1 MRVRSTR
8 TGSDGPFG
16 EVAPGV
22 LMIDGGEIPAY
33 ALTQVAYLIRDEA
46 CVLVEVGCTTA
57 ARRILG
63 QLEALDVDP
72 GRIAYVVSS
81 HVHVDHAAGTG
92 FLLEHLPNAQVLA
105 HPRGVRHLV
114 DPARVLAG
122 TKGVFGDSCEEHFGP
137 WLPVP
142 ENRIRTVAEGETIPL
157 GGRELTFFHAPG
169 HAMHHVAFHDSLSGG
184 LFCGES
190 LGIPVRDDSD
200 YLLPAGAPPFD
211 APASLDTI
219 RKLGRLAPRL
229 LFYAHV
235 GVLGDAAARVA
246 QLELTTLSIRAILE
260 AAIREGVEE
269 RQLFERI
276 ARHAQAEI
284 GLPVAL
290 EDARTLVIGFVAD
303 TLKAAGRAL
312 APVAPGGMLK
322 HFRP

>member
-8 TGSDGPFG
+8 NGGDGPFG

-22 LMIDGGEIPAY
+22 VMLDGGEIPAY
-33 ALTQVAYLIRDEA
+33 DLTQVSYLILDEA

-63 QLEALDVDP
+63 QLEVLGVDP

-92 FLLEHLPNAQVLA
+92 FLLDRLPNAQVLA

-142 ENRIRTVAEGETIPL
+142 EPRIHAVADGERLPL
-157 GGRELTFFHAPG
+157 GRRELTFAFAPG
-169 HAMHHVAFHDSLSGG
+169 HAMHHLAFHDSLTGG
-184 LFCGES
+184 IFCGES

-200 YLLPAGAPPFD
+200 YLVPAGAPPFD
-211 APASLDTI
+211 APASLETV
-219 RKLGRLAPRL
+219 RKLARLAPRL

-235 GVLGDAAARVA
+235 GVVGDPAARLA
-246 QLELTTLSIRAILE
+246 QLELTTLAMRTIVEIG
-260 AAIREGVEE
+260 IQEGAEE

-276 ARHAQAEI
+276 ARHAQAEC
-284 GLPVAL
+284 GLPVAH
-290 EDARTLVIGFVAD
+290 EDVRPLVIGFVAD
-303 TLKAAGRAL
+303 MLRAAGRTL